1 MTLARTLALGAL
13 ALLALGAG
21 TVAQGHWRTERTI
34 AGFEA
39 EVARIG
45 TAAPAPAFDAAALA
59 ALPEPVRRHLAF
71 VFQGP
76 VPARGVVRLTADGMF
91 RRPGTTGFAP
101 TTAAQVI
108 AIGTPALMFS
118 ATTPIAPGL
127 WARAYDLFAGGRME
141 MQARILSTL
150 TVVNERE
157 TPALDRISLRRW
169 LLEASLFPQALLP
182 GGPVAWTALGPD
194 SARATVTDR
203 GVSASMVAHFDTA
216 GRLTHMVAEEEGDL
230 TTPYHGSGEHVTR
243 DDWRLVGGQMIPHRF
258 VISRAA
264 GGAVLPFWDGRI
276 TAIRFE

>member
-1 MTLARTLALGAL
+1 MLALGAL
-13 ALLALGAG
+13 ALLALGAAA
-21 TVAQGHWRTERTI
+21 VAQGHWRTERTI
-34 AGFEA
+34 AAFEA

-45 TAAPAPAFDAAALA
+45 AAAPAPAFDPAAIER
-59 ALPEPVRRHLAF
+59 LPEPVRRHLGF
-71 VFQGP
+71 VFQGA
-76 VPARGVVRLTADGMF
+76 VPARGVVRLAAEGMF
-91 RRPGTTGFAP
+91 RRPGSTAFAP
-101 TTAAQVI
+101 TTAAQVV

-118 ATTPIAPGL
+118 ATTPIAPGI
-127 WARAYDLFAGGRME
+127 WARAYDLFAGGRMV
-141 MQARILSTL
+141 MQARILATI

-169 LLEASLFPQALLP
+169 LLEASLYPQALLP
-182 GGPVAWTALGPD
+182 GGAVAWAPLGPD
-194 SARATVTDR
+194 SARATVTAQ
-203 GVSASMVAHFDTA
+203 GVSASMVAHFDAA
-216 GRLTHMVAEEEGDL
+216 GRLTHMVAEEDGDL